1 MSKVQSTSY
10 IYMYP
15 YIFYT
20 IYNVGNWIEISE
32 HTYRILDFV
41 PFAQSTQLRK
51 ANLERTKLSLKLR
64 FISFMVASNLL
75 VYATYYTT

>member
-1 MSKVQSTSY
+1 
-10 IYMYP
+10 MYL

-41 PFAQSTQLRK
+41 PFAQSTQLHK
-51 ANLERTKLSLKLR
+51 ANLERIKLSLRLR

-75 VYATYYTT
+75 VYATYYSTT